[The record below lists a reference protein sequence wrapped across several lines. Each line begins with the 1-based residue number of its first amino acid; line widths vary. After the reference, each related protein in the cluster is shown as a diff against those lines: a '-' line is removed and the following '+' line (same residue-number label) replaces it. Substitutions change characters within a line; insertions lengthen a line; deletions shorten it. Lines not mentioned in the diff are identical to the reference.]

1 MFKKAN
7 IFEKK
12 IIFYGGIKLII
23 NFALY
28 SYIRGPTLL
37 QKIKIKKQ
45 QKTKKNSVNKTILR
59 RNNYQSVRTLQIKSG
74 GSKSDA
80 R

>member
-45 QKTKKNSVNKTILR
+45 QKTKKK
-59 RNNYQSVRTLQIKSG
+59 
-74 GSKSDA
+74 
-80 R
+80 